1 MWLPAL
7 DLPTSRAMTE
17 IQSSYFQI
25 IYSVVLFYSYTKWIK
40 IH

>member
-17 IQSSYFQI
+17 IQSGYFQI

-40 IH
+40 VN